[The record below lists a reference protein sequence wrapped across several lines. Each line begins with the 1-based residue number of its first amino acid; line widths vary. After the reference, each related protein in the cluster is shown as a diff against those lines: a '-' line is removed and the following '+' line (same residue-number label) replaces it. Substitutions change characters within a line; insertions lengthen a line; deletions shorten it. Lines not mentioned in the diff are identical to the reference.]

1 MASNQTQHYRAIGGQ
16 LALYLRQREGPWP
29 STASLQGMA
38 ADLVGAHTEL
48 ALPLR
53 ELVSRPAFRALAE
66 KAGSGG
72 GLLERDALLQ
82 DLQRTFAPAVVAGLA
97 EVLNGLLDLPG
108 GSASPSIPA
117 EPAPEQRPVSPP
129 SEPPRSVEQP
139 RPAQRPPSRVPLV
152 VLLSLG
158 TAAVAAGSVLLL
170 RTSPLCGAFGLCPQV
185 VGLSQSP
192 SALQAA
198 SAAEQALR
206 RAGSVDD
213 YATALEQLERE
224 LLKLSG
230 DPLSPEQQQQ
240 LSEFQA
246 TARDAR
252 QTLQGER
259 ADQEALA
266 RAEEAI
272 AAAKASP
279 AAAQTPQLTAARQAL
294 DAIPPRSFSAAEAS
308 RLRAALEELMRQA
321 ASAAEPAAPDQATPA
336 PQAPSSAPAASPPR
350 WSPPPSAPQP
360 APAPSAPSRDQPL
373 F

>member
-1 MASNQTQHYRAIGGQ
+1 VAFNQTQHYRAIGGQ
-16 LALYLRQREGPWP
+16 LALYLRQSEGPWP

-82 DLQRTFAPAVVAGLA
+82 DLQCTFAPAVVAGLA
-97 EVLNGLLDLPG
+97 EVLNGMLDL
-108 GSASPSIPA
+108 PSIPA

-139 RPAQRPPSRVPLV
+139 RPARRPSSRVPLV

-158 TAAVAAGSVLLL
+158 TAAVAAALVLLS
-170 RTSPLCGAFGLCPQV
+170 RTSPLCGAFGLCPQA

-198 SAAEQALR
+198 LAAEQALR

-213 YATALEQLERE
+213 YASALEQLERE

-230 DPLSPEQQQQ
+230 DPLSSEQQQQ
-240 LSEFQA
+240 LSALQA

-252 QTLQGER
+252 QTLQAER

-279 AAAQTPQLTAARQAL
+279 AVAQTPQLTAARQAL

-321 ASAAEPAAPDQATPA
+321 ASAAEPTAPDQATPA
-336 PQAPSSAPAASPPR
+336 PQAPPSAPAASQPR
-350 WSPPPSAPQP
+350 WTPPPSAPQP
-360 APAPSAPSRDQPL
+360 APAPSAPSRDQSL